1 MWIDKLA
8 DGVVRVMTPLGPRYL
23 QPSFLERLYLIWVF
37 RHFRSLPH
45 QVLNRHQQRLIDS
58 LFAYRN
64 FVAWGRNGSGELPVI
79 GTIERRPP
87 VVDIESGT
95 YGGSENETNMVGL
108 VADLR
113 QRW

>member
-1 MWIDKLA
+1 
-8 DGVVRVMTPLGPRYL
+8 
-23 QPSFLERLYLIWVF
+23 VF

-45 QVLNRHQQRLIDS
+45 QVLNRRQQRLIDS
-58 LFAYRN
+58 LFACRD
-64 FVAWGRNGSGELPVI
+64 FVVWGRNGSGELPVI

-95 YGGSENETNMVGL
+95 YEGSENEANMAGL